1 MRADGF
7 LALVLPAS
15 IGRLE
20 QHMADSRYVIG
31 IGGFGTE
38 TRTAFPLE
46 GEPTSYVF
54 NRPSGGNRAR
64 APISDVRDGANR
76 SAENVLERLGE
87 LGIAEGRVGLSGY
100 GPLTR
105 PPARRTA
112 RRCEHR
118 GEASLSA
125 PSIELVDTR
134 RDRSNC
140 SVFIG
145 L

>member
-15 IGRLE
+15 TGRFK
-20 QHMADSRYVIG
+20 QNMADSRYVSG

-38 TRTAFPLE
+38 TLTIFPLE

-54 NRPSGGNRAR
+54 NRAEWWKRAQ
-64 APISDVRDGANR
+64 AWISDVRDGANR
-76 SAENVLERLGE
+76 WAENVLERLGE

-105 PPARRTA
+105 SPA
-112 RRCEHR
+112 
-118 GEASLSA
+118 
-125 PSIELVDTR
+125 
-134 RDRSNC
+134 C
-140 SVFIG
+140 SEMSVA
-145 L
+145 